1 MKKIIIILAIFFF
14 DRITK
19 IYLINLQTGGTIEF
33 NFIGRKIISLTLNQT
48 DIDFYILPFLNF
60 YLVWN
65 TGIGFG
71 LASMEANIYYH
82 VLTAIIVII
91 NIGLI
96 FFLVKSKSIYA
107 YLIALIIGG
116 SLGNLFDRIYYYA
129 VPDFIDLH
137 LGNFH
142 WFIFNVAD
150 IFITIGIIGLILVEL
165 LKKEKASK
173 NV

>member
-1 MKKIIIILAIFFF
+1 MKKILIILLIFFF
-14 DRITK
+14 DRATK
-19 IYLINLQTGGTIEF
+19 IYLINMQSSG
-33 NFIGRKIISLTLNQT
+33 T
-48 DIDFYILPFLNF
+48 DIDFYIFPFLNF

-71 LASMEANIYYH
+71 LASMESNIFYH
-82 VLTAIIVII
+82 ILTVVIAII
-91 NIGLI
+91 NIVLI
-96 FFLVKSKSIYA
+96 YFLIKLKGIYTYSIA
-107 YLIALIIGG
+107 IIIGG

-150 IFITIGIIGLILVEL
+150 IFITVGIIALVFIEI
-165 LKKEKASK
+165 LKKEKEFN

>member
-1 MKKIIIILAIFFF
+1 MKKIIIILAVFSF
-14 DRITK
+14 DRLAK
-19 IYLINLQTGGTIEF
+19 MYLINLQSSGI
-33 NFIGRKIISLTLNQT
+33 
-48 DIDFYILPFLNF
+48 DIDFYIFYFLNF

-71 LASMEANIYYH
+71 LVSMEANIYYH
-82 VLTAIIVII
+82 ILSSIIAIINV
-91 NIGLI
+91 GLI
-96 FFLVKSKSIYA
+96 FFLIRTKGIYT

-137 LGNFH
+137 LGNYH

-150 IFITIGIIGLILVEL
+150 IFITVGIIGLIWVEL
-165 LKKEKASK
+165 LKKEKISE

>member
-1 MKKIIIILAIFFF
+1 MKKILIILTLFSI
-14 DRITK
+14 DRLTK
-19 IYLINLQTGGTIEF
+19 IYLINLQNVGT
-33 NFIGRKIISLTLNQT
+33 
-48 DIDFYILPFLNF
+48 DVDFYIYPFLNF

-71 LASMEANIYYH
+71 LISMEASVYYH
-82 VLTAIIVII
+82 ILTLIIVII

-96 FFLVKSKSIYA
+96 FLLMKSKGIYT
-107 YLIALIIGG
+107 YLITFVIGG

-129 VPDFIDLH
+129 VPDFIDFH
-137 LGNFH
+137 LGNYH

-150 IFITIGIIGLILVEL
+150 IFISVGIIGLIIVEL
-165 LKKEKASK
+165 LRKEKTSE

>member
-1 MKKIIIILAIFFF
+1 MKKIIIILTLFFI
-14 DRITK
+14 DRLSK
-19 IYLINLQTGGTIEF
+19 MYLINLQSTG
-33 NFIGRKIISLTLNQT
+33 T
-48 DIDFYILPFLNF
+48 DIDFYIFPFLNF

-71 LASMEANIYYH
+71 LAAMESNIYYH
-82 VLTAIIVII
+82 ILTSIIAIV

-96 FFLVKSKSIYA
+96 FFLIKSKGIYA
-107 YLIALIIGG
+107 YSIVLIIGG

-137 LGNFH
+137 FGNFH

-150 IFITIGIIGLILVEL
+150 IFITVGIISLVFAEL
-165 LKKEKASK
+165 SKKGKASK

>member
-14 DRITK
+14 DRVTK
-19 IYLINLQTGGTIEF
+19 IYLLNLQENG
-33 NFIGRKIISLTLNQT
+33 T
-48 DIDFYILPFLNF
+48 DIDFYITSFLNF
-60 YLVWN
+60 YLIWN

-71 LASMEANIYYH
+71 LASMETNIYYH
-82 VLTAIIVII
+82 ILTAIIVII

-96 FFLVKSKSIYA
+96 FFLIKSKSIYA

>member
-14 DRITK
+14 DRVTK
-19 IYLINLQTGGTIEF
+19 IYLLNLQEDG
-33 NFIGRKIISLTLNQT
+33 T
-48 DIDFYILPFLNF
+48 DIDFHITSFLNF
-60 YLVWN
+60 YLIWN

-71 LASMEANIYYH
+71 LASMETNIYYH

-96 FFLVKSKSIYA
+96 FFLVKSKSPYA

>member
-1 MKKIIIILAIFFF
+1 MKKIIIVLVTFLL
-14 DRITK
+14 DRSAK
-19 IYLINLQTGGTIEF
+19 AYLLNLQATG
-33 NFIGRKIISLTLNQT
+33 T
-48 DIDFYILPFLNF
+48 DIDYYIFPFLNF

-71 LASMEANIYYH
+71 LISLESNIMYH
-82 VLTAIIVII
+82 MLTVII
-91 NIGLI
+91 LVINIVLI
-96 FFLVKSKSIYA
+96 IFLIKSKGIAA
-107 YLIALIIGG
+107 YLVALIIGG

-137 LGNFH
+137 FGDFH

-150 IFITIGIIGLILVEL
+150 IFITVGIIGLIFIEL
-165 LKKEKASK
+165 FRKEKTSA

>member
-1 MKKIIIILAIFFF
+1 MNKIIIILTIFLL
-14 DRITK
+14 DRLTK
-19 IYLINLQTGGTIEF
+19 VYLINLQSSG
-33 NFIGRKIISLTLNQT
+33 T

-60 YLVWN
+60 YLIWN

-71 LASMEANIYYH
+71 LAAMETNIYYH
-82 VLTAIIVII
+82 ILTAIIAFI

-96 FFLVKSKSIYA
+96 FFLIKSKGIYMYSIL
-107 YLIALIIGG
+107 LIVGG
-116 SLGNLFDRIYYYA
+116 SLGNLFDRMYYYA

-137 LGNFH
+137 LGNYH

-150 IFITIGIIGLILVEL
+150 IFITAGIISLMLGEL
-165 LKKEKASK
+165 LKKEKVSE

>member
-1 MKKIIIILAIFFF
+1 MKKVVIIFSIFFF
-14 DRITK
+14 DRLTK
-19 IYLINLQTGGTIEF
+19 MYLINLQSTG
-33 NFIGRKIISLTLNQT
+33 T
-48 DIDFYILPFLNF
+48 DIDFYIFPFLNF

-71 LASMEANIYYH
+71 LAAMESNIYYH
-82 VLTAIIVII
+82 ILTSIIAIV

-96 FFLVKSKSIYA
+96 FFLIKSKGIYA
-107 YLIALIIGG
+107 YSIVLIIGG

-137 LGNFH
+137 FGNFH

-150 IFITIGIIGLILVEL
+150 IFITVGIIGLVFAEL
-165 LKKEKASK
+165 SKKEKASK

>member
-1 MKKIIIILAIFFF
+1 MKKIIIILTLFFI
-14 DRITK
+14 DRLSK
-19 IYLINLQTGGTIEF
+19 MYLINLQSTG
-33 NFIGRKIISLTLNQT
+33 T
-48 DIDFYILPFLNF
+48 DIDFYIFPFLNF

-71 LASMEANIYYH
+71 LAAMESNIYYH
-82 VLTAIIVII
+82 ILTSIIAIV

-96 FFLVKSKSIYA
+96 FFLIKSKGIYA
-107 YLIALIIGG
+107 YSIVLLIGG

-137 LGNFH
+137 FGNFH

-150 IFITIGIIGLILVEL
+150 IFITVGIIGLVFAEL
-165 LKKEKASK
+165 SKKEKASK

>member
-1 MKKIIIILAIFFF
+1 MKKIIIILTLFFI
-14 DRITK
+14 DRLSK
-19 IYLINLQTGGTIEF
+19 MYLINLQSTGI
-33 NFIGRKIISLTLNQT
+33 
-48 DIDFYILPFLNF
+48 DIDFYIFPFLNF

-71 LASMEANIYYH
+71 LAAMESNIYYH
-82 VLTAIIVII
+82 ILTSIIAIV

-96 FFLVKSKSIYA
+96 FFLIKSKGIYA
-107 YLIALIIGG
+107 YSIVLIIGG

-137 LGNFH
+137 FGNFH

-150 IFITIGIIGLILVEL
+150 IFITVGIIGLVFAEL
-165 LKKEKASK
+165 SKKEKASK

>member
-1 MKKIIIILAIFFF
+1 MKKIIIILAIFFL
-14 DRITK
+14 DRVTK
-19 IYLINLQTGGTIEF
+19 IYLLNLQENGT
-33 NFIGRKIISLTLNQT
+33 N
-48 DIDFYILPFLNF
+48 IDFYINSFLNF

-71 LASMEANIYYH
+71 LASMETNIYYH
-82 VLTAIIVII
+82 ILTGIIGVV
-91 NIGLI
+91 NLGLI
-96 FFLVKSKSIYA
+96 FFLTKSKRIYA
-107 YLIALIIGG
+107 YLIAIILGG
-116 SLGNLFDRIYYYA
+116 SLGNLFDRVYYHA

-150 IFITIGIIGLILVEL
+150 IFITIGIIGLIFAEL
-165 LKKEKASK
+165 LKKEKVSE

>member
-1 MKKIIIILAIFFF
+1 MKKIIIILVTFFL
-14 DRITK
+14 DRGVK
-19 IYLINLQTGGTIEF
+19 IYLLNLQATG
-33 NFIGRKIISLTLNQT
+33 T
-48 DIDFYILPFLNF
+48 DIDYYIFPFLNF

-71 LASMEANIYYH
+71 LISLESNIMYH
-82 VLTAIIVII
+82 MLTAIILVI
-91 NIGLI
+91 NIVLI
-96 FFLVKSKSIYA
+96 IFLIKSKGIAA
-107 YLIALIIGG
+107 YLVALIIGG

-137 LGNFH
+137 FRDFH

-150 IFITIGIIGLILVEL
+150 IFITVGIIGLIFIEL
-165 LKKEKASK
+165 FRKEKTSA

>member
-14 DRITK
+14 DRFTK
-19 IYLINLQTGGTIEF
+19 IYLLNLQEDGI
-33 NFIGRKIISLTLNQT
+33 
-48 DIDFYILPFLNF
+48 DIDFYITSFLNF

-71 LASMEANIYYH
+71 LASMETNIYYH
-82 VLTAIIVII
+82 VLTAIIAII

-96 FFLVKSKSIYA
+96 FFLAKSKSPYA
-107 YLIALIIGG
+107 YFIALIIGG

-137 LGNFH
+137 FGNFH
-142 WFIFNVAD
+142 WFVFNVAD

>member
-1 MKKIIIILAIFFF
+1 MKQIIIILAIFFF

-19 IYLINLQTGGTIEF
+19 IYLIHLQTSGV
-33 NFIGRKIISLTLNQT
+33 
-48 DIDFYILPFLNF
+48 DIDFYIYSFLNF

-71 LASMEANIYYH
+71 LASMETNIYYH
-82 VLTAIIVII
+82 ILTTIIVII
-91 NIGLI
+91 NIGLM
-96 FFLVKSKSIYA
+96 FFLAKSKGIYT

-137 LGNFH
+137 LGNYH

-150 IFITIGIIGLILVEL
+150 IFITAGIIGLITVEL
-165 LKKEKASK
+165 LKKEKISK